1 MFVKLGDGMTGVNWM
16 VKSVMLRQR
25 GHHLGKGKVGS
36 LMAKIPHSLQK
47 KKKKKHKD
55 LNVKSEIVEVLEYT
69 M

>member
-1 MFVKLGDGMTGVNWM
+1 MFVKLGDGMTGGNWM

-25 GHHLGKGKVGS
+25 DHHLGKGKVGS
-36 LMAKIPHSLQK
+36 LIAKIPHSLQK
-47 KKKKKHKD
+47 KKIIITKD

>member
-47 KKKKKHKD
+47 KKKKTPK
-55 LNVKSEIVEVLEYT
+55 I
-69 M
+69 